1 LKSDSIAFGVAGI
14 LFGLLAGWVIGS
26 QQSRRASVVPAQQAA
41 AQPGGA
47 PAAENR
53 AALLDEKQVTAFKT
67 VAEREPSNPAPRVQL
82 GNLYSDAERYDEAI
96 PWYSEALKLDPKNPN
111 VSTDLGIAYYMTNQ
125 FDRALGQFDQ
135 SLKLDP
141 KHLKTLLNI
150 GVVRAFGKQDLPG
163 AQKVW
168 EQVVAIAPQS
178 EEAQRAQRALESIR
192 SAHPDVG
199 PTPTPGS

>member
-1 LKSDSIAFGVAGI
+1 M

-26 QQSRRASVVPAQQAA
+26 QQAKQGSPLPDPQAA
-41 AQPGGA
+41 AQAQAA

-53 AALLDEKQVTAFKT
+53 AALLDETQVAAFKT

-125 FDRALGQFDQ
+125 FDKALGQFDQ

-192 SAHPDVG
+192 SAHPNVG
-199 PTPTPGS
+199 STPAPGS

>member
-1 LKSDSIAFGVAGI
+1 LKSEAIAFGTAGI

-26 QQSRRASVVPAQQAA
+26 QQARRGSQIPAP
-41 AQPGGA
+41 QPAVQSGA
-47 PAAENR
+47 PTDQNR
-53 AALLDEKQVTAFKT
+53 AALLDETAVAAFKT
-67 VAEREPSNPAPRVQL
+67 VAEREPNNPVPRVQL

-96 PWYSEALKLDPKNPN
+96 KWYGEALKLDPKNPN

-125 FDRALGQFDQ
+125 FDQALGQFDQ
-135 SLKLDP
+135 SLKIDP

-163 AQKVW
+163 AEKVW
-168 EQVVAIAPQS
+168 QQVVAIAPQS

-192 SAHPDVG
+192 SAHPTVG
-199 PTPTPGS
+199 STPTPGS

>member
-26 QQSRRASVVPAQQAA
+26 QQAKHGSLPPPQAV
-41 AQPGGA
+41 AQPQGA

-53 AALLDEKQVTAFKT
+53 AALLDETQVAAFKT

-125 FDRALGQFDQ
+125 FDKALGQFDQ
-135 SLKLDP
+135 SLKIDP

-192 SAHPDVG
+192 SAHPNVG
-199 PTPTPGS
+199 STPAPGS